1 MSGNY
6 ENYEEVSVI
15 EIEDIDEFVDWVRKQ
30 ALSFALERIGKSFF
44 KEESKYDGLWEFP
57 EEEDL
62 SSDEVLNE
70 IDKVVVVEDQS
81 KMLILTRD
89 VERALGNVTNL
100 LLQRLLGK
108 LVDIGVLEMCWNPET
123 EDFMWRVPE
132 KDY

>member
-15 EIEDIDEFVDWVRKQ
+15 EIADIDEFVDWVRAQ
-30 ALSFALERIGKSFF
+30 ALSFAVKRIGKSFF
-44 KEESKYDGLWEFP
+44 NDESKYDNIWDFP

-62 SSDEVLNE
+62 SPDEVLNE
-70 IDKVVVVEDQS
+70 IDKVVVIEEQD
-81 KMLILTRD
+81 KMLILTKD
-89 VERALGNVTNL
+89 VEFALGNVTNL

-108 LVDIGVLEMCWNPET
+108 LVDAEVLEMCWNPET

-132 KDY
+132 KDS